1 MSIYTQVLAFIH
13 RPEPGRFDDLA
24 LAVFRHQ
31 FDGVSAYRRY
41 CENLGAHPDRGQTP
55 AAIPAV
61 STLAF
66 KYANL
71 ARDDAPPS
79 VLVFLTSGTTAGRDR
94 RGRHV
99 VAHPEL
105 YRASA
110 LAHFAT
116 MIFPD
121 RRRMRMLAIH
131 PTADR
136 MPESS
141 LSRMI
146 SWCIDEF
153 GRAPS
158 LCAADRASVDTDAA
172 FAFLHDAERSREPV
186 SILGTTAAFAALFD
200 AMRRR
205 RVAVALEAHSRMMD
219 TGGAKGQALPLDP
232 AEVAALARQLLGIAP
247 EFVINEYGM
256 TELCSQ
262 LYDATAINSSEAA
275 APGRRVKL
283 APPWL
288 KVWAVDPATLA
299 PVPRG
304 EPGLLSFFDLANAS
318 SVSAVLTEDVGIVD
332 GDRVN
337 ILGRAAAA
345 EPRGCALGI
354 AEFAGA

>member
-1 MSIYTQVLAFIH
+1 MSIYDQVHAFIH
-13 RPEPGRFDDLA
+13 RPEPERFDELA

-31 FDGVSAYRRY
+31 FEGVAAYRRY
-41 CENLGAHPDRGQTP
+41 CESLGMPPDSVGTP
-55 AAIPAV
+55 AAIPKV

-71 ARDDAPPS
+71 ARDDVSPS
-79 VLVFLTSGTTAGRDR
+79 ALTFVTSGTTAGRER

-110 LAHFAT
+110 LAHLRA
-116 MIFPD
+116 MLFPD
-121 RRRMRMLAIH
+121 RRPMRMLAIH

-136 MPESS
+136 MPQSS
-141 LSRMI
+141 LSHMI

-153 GRAPS
+153 GCEPN
-158 LCAADRASVDTDAA
+158 LCTAHRSGVDSDAA
-172 FAFLHDAERSREPV
+172 IAFLVHAQRTGGAV
-186 SILGTTAAFAALFD
+186 CILGTTAAFAALFD
-200 AMRRR
+200 GMRRR
-205 RVAVALEAHSRMMD
+205 RVTVALEAGSRMMD
-219 TGGAKGQALPLDP
+219 TGGAKGQAVPLDP
-232 AEVAALARQLLGIAP
+232 AEVAELAGQLFGIAP

-262 LYDATAINSSEAA
+262 LYDATVFNSSEAA
-275 APGRRVKL
+275 SPGRRAKL

-299 PVPRG
+299 PLPPG
-304 EPGLLSFFDLANAS
+304 EAGLLSFFDLANAG
-318 SVSAVLTEDVGIVD
+318 SVSAVLTEDIGVVD
-332 GDRVN
+332 GSRVRV
-337 ILGRAAAA
+337 LGRSAAA

-354 AEFAGA
+354 EEFAQA